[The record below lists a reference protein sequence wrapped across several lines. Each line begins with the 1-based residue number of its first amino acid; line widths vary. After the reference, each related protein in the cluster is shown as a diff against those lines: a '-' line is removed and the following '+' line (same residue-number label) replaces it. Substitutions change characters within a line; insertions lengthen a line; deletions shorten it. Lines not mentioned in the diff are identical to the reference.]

1 MSNNAPPITIEHLT
15 KSFGGDVLAVDDLSL
30 VIEEGQVY
38 GLLGPN
44 GAGKTTTLRTLL
56 GLVHPSSGE
65 ACLFGE
71 RVHSGSTTL
80 RRVGTLVESP
90 GFVPHLSGL
99 ANLELFW
106 RAGGRPLS
114 EADFDAAL
122 EIASLG
128 DALRRKYKTYS
139 HGMKQRLGLAQA
151 LLGRPD
157 VLVLDEPSSGLDPQQ
172 MREMREVVRR
182 IAARGATV
190 LLSSHLLGEVEQ
202 VCTHAA
208 VMNKGRL
215 VSAGT
220 VAELMGSTTT
230 VYLEVDDVGRARS
243 VLDALSGVSRI
254 TLELPGMSVELN
266 GIERK
271 AIVAALV
278 GAGVGVETVTSRHRL
293 EDAFIELMEAE
304 PA

>member
-1 MSNNAPPITIEHLT
+1 MSVSAPPITIEHLT
-15 KSFGGDVLAVDDLSL
+15 KSYSADVLAVDDLSL
-30 VIEEGQVY
+30 VIEHGQVC

-44 GAGKTTTLRTLL
+44 GAGKTTTLRMLL
-56 GLVHPSSGE
+56 GLVHPSSGRTR
-65 ACLFGE
+65 LWGE
-71 RVHSGSTTL
+71 TVHSSSPML
-80 RRVGTLVESP
+80 ARVGTLVENP

-99 ANLELFW
+99 ANLELWW
-106 RAGGRPLS
+106 RAGGRRLAD
-114 EADFDAAL
+114 ADFDAAL

-128 DALRRKYKTYS
+128 TALRRKYKTYS

-157 VLVLDEPSSGLDPQQ
+157 VLVLDEPTSGLDPQQ

-182 IAARGATV
+182 IADRGATV

-220 VAELMGSTTT
+220 VADLTGSTTT
-230 VYLEVDDVGRARS
+230 VYIEVDDVGRARS
-243 VLDALSGVSRI
+243 VLEALNGVTRVGS
-254 TLELPGMSVELN
+254 ELPGLSVELD

-271 AIVAALV
+271 AVVAALV
-278 GAGVGVETVTSRHRL
+278 GAGVGVETVMSRHRL
-293 EDAFIELMEAE
+293 EDAFIEMLEAE

>member
-1 MSNNAPPITIEHLT
+1 MSANAPPITIEHLS
-15 KSFGGDVLAVDDLSL
+15 KSFDGDVLAVDDLSL
-30 VIEEGQVY
+30 VIEEGEVF

-56 GLVHPSSGE
+56 GLVHPSKGRI
-65 ACLFGE
+65 CLFGE
-71 RVHSGSTTL
+71 AVHSGL
-80 RRVGTLVESP
+80 PALARVGTLVESP

-106 RAGGRPLS
+106 RAGGQPLS
-114 EADFDAAL
+114 TADFDAAL
-122 EIASLG
+122 EIAGLG
-128 DALRRKYKTYS
+128 DALLRKYKTYS

-182 IAARGATV
+182 IAAQGATV

-202 VCTHAA
+202 ICTHAA
-208 VMNKGRL
+208 VMNRGRL
-215 VSAGT
+215 VSTGT
-220 VAELMGSTTT
+220 VAELTGSTTT

-243 VLDALSGVSRI
+243 VLEGLTGVSRVGI
-254 TLELPGMSVELN
+254 ELPGLSVELN

-278 GAGVGVETVTSRHRL
+278 GAGVGVETFTSRHRL

>member
-1 MSNNAPPITIEHLT
+1 MSPNAPPVTIEHLS
-15 KSFGGDVLAVDDLSL
+15 KSFGGGVLAVDDLSL

-56 GLVHPSSGE
+56 GLVHPSSGR
-65 ACLFGE
+65 ACLFGQQ
-71 RVHSGSTTL
+71 VHSGSPTL
-80 RRVGTLVESP
+80 ERVGTLVESP
-90 GFVPHLSGL
+90 GFVPHISGL
-99 ANLELFW
+99 ENLQLFW

-122 EIASLG
+122 EIAGLG

-182 IAARGATV
+182 IAERGATV

-202 VCTHAA
+202 LCTHAA

-230 VYLEVDDVGRARS
+230 VYLEIDDVGRARS
-243 VLDALSGVSRI
+243 VLEALSGVSRI
-254 TLELPGMSVELN
+254 TSELPGLSIELN
-266 GIERK
+266 GIQRK
-271 AIVAALV
+271 AVVAALV